1 MASTDHLDDA
11 RDDDRD
17 RAHDRDDDAYRPVR
31 GWQVLWRGGFATW
44 HRGHEYVVDVDFLDW
59 DERIRLYRDGRLV
72 DEQRRRAA
80 FDLPGGAVVE
90 ARLST
95 YGMRYVRLVD
105 GDGVRDLDPLPG
117 TAEAWRDRLHA
128 DHPGASRALGAVSW
142 TVLVVAL
149 LTQVPQ
155 LLGVL
160 SGFTGWDPPV
170 LELPAAVN
178 TVLSV
183 GGVAAA
189 VERALRRRYHPLLDD

>member
-1 MASTDHLDDA
+1 MASTEDLDGPWDDG
-11 RDDDRD
+11 RDSTGDG
-17 RAHDRDDDAYRPVR
+17 DAYRPVR
-31 GWQVLWRGGFATW
+31 GWQVLWRSGFATW

-59 DERIRLYRDGRLV
+59 DERIRLYRDRRLV
-72 DEQRRRAA
+72 GEQRRRAV
-80 FDLPGGAVVE
+80 FDLPGGAAVE

-105 GDGVRDLDPLPG
+105 GDDVRDLDPLPG

-128 DHPGASRALGAVSW
+128 DHPDASRALGAVSW

-155 LLGVL
+155 LLGLL
-160 SGFTGWDPPV
+160 SGVTGWDPPALV
-170 LELPAAVN
+170 LPGAVN